1 MIKNSK
7 DKSAGLGFGSC
18 DGNSSS
24 WKPKNRGNAFTLI
37 ELLVVIAVIAIL
49 AALLLPALSKAKEKA
64 RSISCMN
71 QFRQLTLGWLMYAG
85 DNNSRLAP
93 NGGQANTGGTDP
105 RTDPSYLSGNANF
118 QWCPGNMNAF
128 SLFATNFVQAGC
140 IYPYV
145 NSMIYFCPADQSGFK
160 FGSLFFPKV
169 RSYSM
174 NCYLSPIMLPPPGNA
189 WPSYGPGTRNF
200 FKDTELTVPG
210 PSMTYVLIDENDNT
224 DQTKSSIN
232 DGFFVSDPTHVNW
245 WQDVPATRHGYA
257 GGLSFADGHAEIRRW
272 RDGTVLNPPQAN
284 GFTGDLNSDD
294 SSWLE
299 QRATSVS
306 K

>member
-7 DKSAGLGFGSC
+7 DKSAGLGFGGG

-24 WKPKNRGNAFTLI
+24 WKPKNRGHAFTLI

-85 DNNSRLAP
+85 DNNSMLAP
-93 NGGQANTGGTDP
+93 NGGQGNTGGTDP
-105 RTDPSYLSGNANF
+105 RTDPSYLSGNINF

-128 SLFATNFVQAGC
+128 SPYATNFVQAGC

-145 NSMIYFCPADQSGFK
+145 NSMIYKCPADESGFK
-160 FGSLFFPKV
+160 FGPLFFPKV

-174 NCYLSPIMLPPPGNA
+174 NCYLSPIKGNE
-189 WPSYGPGTRNF
+189 WTSIGTRNF
-200 FKDTELTVPG
+200 YKDTELTQPG

-224 DQTKSSIN
+224 DLTKSSIN
-232 DGFFVSDPTHVNW
+232 DGFFVSDPTKPNW

-257 GGLSFADGHAEIRRW
+257 CGLSYADGHAEIRRW
-272 RDGTVLNPPQAN
+272 RDGTVLNPPIAN
-284 GFTGDLNSDD
+284 GFTGDPNSDD

-299 QRATSVS
+299 QRSTTTS

>member
-7 DKSAGLGFGSC
+7 DKSSGLGFGGG

-24 WKPKNRGNAFTLI
+24 WKPKKRGHAFTLI

-93 NGGQANTGGTDP
+93 NGGQANSTLP
-105 RTDPSYLSGNANF
+105 PTDPSYLSGGANF

-128 SLFATNFVQAGC
+128 SLYATQYVQIGC

-145 NSMIYFCPADQSGFK
+145 NSMIYKCPADDGPFSGFK
-160 FGSLFFPKV
+160 YGPVFYPKV

-174 NCYLSPIMLPPPGNA
+174 NCYLSPIKGNE
-189 WPSYGPGTRNF
+189 WTSVGTRNF
-200 FKDTELTVPG
+200 YKDTELTQPG
-210 PSMTYVLIDENDNT
+210 PSMTYVLIDENE
-224 DQTKSSIN
+224 KSIN
-232 DGFFVSDPTHVNW
+232 DAFFVCDPTKPNW

-272 RDGTVLNPPQAN
+272 RDGTVLNPPQLN

-299 QRATSVS
+299 QRSTTAS

>member
-7 DKSAGLGFGSC
+7 DKSAGLGFGGC

-24 WKPKNRGNAFTLI
+24 WKPKNRGHAFTLI

-93 NGGQANTGGTDP
+93 NGGQANSTLP
-105 RTDPSYLSGNANF
+105 PTDPSYLSGGANF

-128 SLFATNFVQAGC
+128 SLYATQYVQIGC

-145 NSMIYFCPADQSGFK
+145 NSMIYKCPADDGPFSGFK
-160 FGSLFFPKV
+160 YGPVFYPKV

-174 NCYLSPIMLPPPGNA
+174 NCYLSPIKGNE
-189 WPSYGPGTRNF
+189 WTSVGTRNF
-200 FKDTELTVPG
+200 YKDTELTQPG
-210 PSMTYVLIDENDNT
+210 PSMTYVLIDENE
-224 DQTKSSIN
+224 KSIN
-232 DGFFVSDPTHVNW
+232 DAFFVCDPTKPNW

-272 RDGTVLNPPQAN
+272 RDGTVLNPPQLN

-299 QRATSVS
+299 QRSTTAS

>member
-7 DKSAGLGFGSC
+7 DKSSGLGFGGG

-24 WKPKNRGNAFTLI
+24 WKPKNRGHAFTLI

-93 NGGQANTGGTDP
+93 NGGQLNTGGTDP
-105 RTDPSYLSGNANF
+105 RTDPSYLSGNVNF

-174 NCYLSPIMLPPPGNA
+174 NCYLSPIKGNE
-189 WPSYGPGTRNF
+189 WTSIGTRNF
-200 FKDTELTVPG
+200 FKDTELTQPG

-224 DQTKSSIN
+224 DATKSSIN
-232 DGFFVSDPTHVNW
+232 DGFFVSDPTQPNW

-272 RDGTVLNPPQAN
+272 RDGTVLNPPKNN
-284 GFTGDLNSDD
+284 GFTGDINSDD

-299 QRATSVS
+299 QRSTTVS